1 MAGNENLAVL
11 TPYPSLNGILA
22 KEGRRDATLMDREE
36 LKEWGDAT
44 LMDREELKEWGD
56 AALMDREELKEWG
69 GCNFNGKG
77 RIKGMGVMQLY

>member
-1 MAGNENLAVL
+1 MAGNVNLAVL
-11 TPYPSLNGILA
+11 TPYPRLNGILA
-22 KEGRRDATLMDREE
+22 KEGRR
-36 LKEWGDAT
+36 DAT